1 MMLKTLKTIDYH
13 NELIETQ
20 LKGKSGPFGSHIV
33 ATLFFIY
40 ILKDFVPIAIL
51 IAIMLIQIISYI
63 FRTILVNKILKNL
76 YISDK
81 KTVHKLLKYYLS
93 MIFINSF
100 LLGISGMLTVLYAGE
115 LQLFMYIA
123 VMSAIVAG
131 AMTSLSSIFHA
142 VFIYIVVS
150 FSIIIL
156 SLVFIGGTTT
166 YYFAAFMLIIFI
178 VAIVSSSFRINQS
191 ISNNITQQE
200 ALTEKNSNF
209 QNLLDMTMEAIILT
223 DSHYNIID
231 INESGVMLFKME
243 NKSDAI
249 GINIIE
255 YVPDYELLKLQNA
268 MQNERNDPY
277 EIDLRKYNGET
288 FPTLLSSSNMIMDGK
303 QVRIGTVLDLTQI
316 KEKEQQLIHQSR
328 LAQMGE
334 MISMIAHQWRQP
346 LSAISG
352 TANNLALNL
361 MFDDIDKEEFTKE
374 IELIIGYSQ
383 HLSHTIDDFRDFFEE
398 EKEKETLTLE
408 EIVTRTLNIIKVS
421 VENKN
426 IKIETHFNCPKLVT
440 TYVNEVN
447 QVVLNLIRNA
457 EDILL
462 ERKIKNPTI
471 IIEALCEDNNLLLR
485 VKDNGGGIPESII
498 DRVFD
503 PYFSTKKEKDGTG
516 LGLYMSKTIIYEHCN
531 GKLSVKNDEYGA
543 VFTIVLPEALMG

>member
-166 YYFAAFMLIIFI
+166 YYFAAFMLVIFI

-191 ISNNITQQE
+191 ISNNIAQQE

-209 QNLLDMTMEAIILT
+209 QNLLDMTMEAIIIT

-471 IIEALCEDNNLLLR
+471 TIEALCEDNNLLLR
-485 VKDNGGGIPESII
+485 VKDNGGGIPKSIMNRI
-498 DRVFD
+498 FD

-531 GKLSVKNDEYGA
+531 GKLSVKNDKYGA